1 MCMLPRG
8 SFCFVLNQLGST
20 NLLGLEF
27 HFLNT
32 QPLWEGSHFAVQ
44 RKIVCKC
51 SIGICPLKPGFH
63 VIGTIAVFAAIV
75 KKKKKKKVQR
85 TQRSY
90 GNHSPAIA
98 ARIAATTIVEIEKA
112 LFQRLL
118 SLRSLNLFFSAMAV
132 IVAIIWK
139 PGFTVT
145 NRWKD
150 LQQASRETGRFTR
163 RIGPRRSFTLGYM
176 GLEPTTT
183 LHAEAY
189 LAFFVEF
196 FAANAW
202 LRRAIQPIISRFIEN
217 TNKTE
222 KTNLSLLLSL
232 PLDIVLVTI
241 IENTVQL
248 RGIQWTLFSHL
259 QAFL

>member
-1 MCMLPRG
+1 M
-8 SFCFVLNQLGST
+8 
-20 NLLGLEF
+20 
-27 HFLNT
+27 
-32 QPLWEGSHFAVQ
+32 
-44 RKIVCKC
+44 
-51 SIGICPLKPGFH
+51 
-63 VIGTIAVFAAIV
+63 
-75 KKKKKKKVQR
+75 
-85 TQRSY
+85 
-90 GNHSPAIA
+90 
-98 ARIAATTIVEIEKA
+98 
-112 LFQRLL
+112 
-118 SLRSLNLFFSAMAV
+118 
-132 IVAIIWK
+132 IVAILWK
-139 PGFTVT
+139 PAFTVT
-145 NRWKD
+145 NRLKD

-163 RIGPRRSFTLGYM
+163 RIGSRRSFTLGYM

-232 PLDIVLVTI
+232 HLDIVLVTI
-241 IENTVQL
+241 IYNTVHF

-259 QAFL
+259 QVFL